1 MDMNFEANGVFTVS
15 MVPYIATTIKDFPEI
30 IASSAPTPHMDNL
43 FKVRDASET
52 KYLPEEP
59 AIKFHHTL
67 LFFLAT

>member
-43 FKVRDASET
+43 FKVRDASNQVPS
-52 KYLPEEP
+52 Y
-59 AIKFHHTL
+59 ITL
-67 LFFLAT
+67 LPGHMSKA